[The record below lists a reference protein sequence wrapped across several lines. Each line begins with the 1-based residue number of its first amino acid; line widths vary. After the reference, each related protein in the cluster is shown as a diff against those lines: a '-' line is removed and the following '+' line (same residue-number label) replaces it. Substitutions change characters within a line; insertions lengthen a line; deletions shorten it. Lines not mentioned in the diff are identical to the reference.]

1 MIDVVPPIVAAP
13 TSLLRGLRFG
23 DESTVAERGG
33 LKEGITGL
41 EGEEKGEVLGE
52 LDSPIG

>member
-1 MIDVVPPIVAAP
+1 VIDVVPPIVAAP